1 MPKWLGA
8 KANLH
13 GIRSQGLI
21 RHDGLLVLEFVARPV
36 VARSEVMEM
45 TRQAIIAELRKAIR
59 EEKVNVEFRDGK
71 VVEGAILFNESK
83 GCGKVI
89 NIDKEI
95 SVDFRLDQ
103 IAAIRI

>member
-1 MPKWLGA
+1 
-8 KANLH
+8 
-13 GIRSQGLI
+13 
-21 RHDGLLVLEFVARPV
+21 VADDDCGEETP
-36 VARSEVMEM
+36 M
-45 TRQAIIAELRKAIR
+45 TRQAIIHALRKALR

-89 NIDKEI
+89 NVDKEI

-103 IAAIRI
+103 IVAIRM

>member
-1 MPKWLGA
+1 
-8 KANLH
+8 
-13 GIRSQGLI
+13 
-21 RHDGLLVLEFVARPV
+21 
-36 VARSEVMEM
+36 M
-45 TRQAIIAELRKAIR
+45 TRQAIIVALRKALR

-89 NIDKEI
+89 NVDKEI

-103 IAAIRI
+103 IVAIRI